1 MTEGELKGQQFLNYV
16 GQNIKRLK
24 KNLKKNITYDDGLF
38 DDVFQE
44 SIIKIY
50 DSIVKNN
57 KDVGDYEKYFF
68 ISSKFNYIIRQN
80 QERKRINNRINIDD
94 YMKKEDIEYRFDED
108 MDVKQVISDLK
119 NLIEE
124 EFGEDEC
131 DIYFDYMSH
140 KVHGGMSYSKYSQLT
155 GIPTNKVSEIVSK
168 IKNFCKNSD
177 VIKRNNYF
185 LDI

>member
-94 YMKKEDIEYRFDED
+94 YMKILLLGF
-108 MDVKQVISDLK
+108 
-119 NLIEE
+119 
-124 EFGEDEC
+124 F
-131 DIYFDYMSH
+131 H
-140 KVHGGMSYSKYSQLT
+140 
-155 GIPTNKVSEIVSK
+155 
-168 IKNFCKNSD
+168 FCKLN
-177 VIKRNNYF
+177 IMTF
-185 LDI
+185 